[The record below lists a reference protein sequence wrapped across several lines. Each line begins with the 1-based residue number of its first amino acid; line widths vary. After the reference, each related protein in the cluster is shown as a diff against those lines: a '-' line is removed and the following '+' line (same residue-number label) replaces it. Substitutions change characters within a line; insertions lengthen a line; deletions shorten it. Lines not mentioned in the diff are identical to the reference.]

1 MVQCRRL
8 RAPSAGG
15 LGSTPGQRAGSHM
28 PQLRPQAAKLK
39 TKKFVFLENMA
50 SDRMSCL
57 LSHDQ
62 SLFC

>member
-1 MVQCRRL
+1 MVQWRRL
-8 RAPSAGG
+8 RAPNAGG

-39 TKKFVFLENMA
+39 KKKFVFLENMA